1 MSHQNIAIVRNAAP
15 YDFGGGERFP
25 VFLAETLKN
34 QGFSP
39 TIIARSK
46 KLVEFAK
53 ENQIPIIKGW
63 WWSKQQWSGVNNLLI
78 PIYAIWQCILF
89 LYYVSL
95 FSKLKV
101 GVVHIQSKDDFIAAT
116 HAAKLL
122 NIRVIWTDHADL
134 KHIWRNLSIWYKNP
148 IGKMVYRAALRA
160 DVITVVSNSELQL
173 VTNNLPVNSKV
184 RSRLTVVYN
193 GVIDRSQEYPSQPSR
208 LFTYLVAS
216 RLVTD
221 KGINEVLA
229 AFKRLSEEFKD
240 IELQI
245 IGDGPEED
253 NFKKKAANLEH
264 VSLLGH
270 QTQPLSFMGNA
281 DVFVHPTYH
290 EGFSVALVEAS
301 MMSLP
306 IIATSVGG
314 NVEIIKHNKTGF
326 LVAAQSSNELF
337 MAMKILFENDPLRK
351 TLAENARQQYL
362 EKFQFDV
369 IVKDRFIPLYRGT
382 S

>member
-1 MSHQNIAIVRNAAP
+1 MSRQNIAIIRNAAP

-25 VFLAETLKN
+25 VFLAETLKY

-39 TIIARSK
+39 TIISRSK
-46 KLVEFAK
+46 KLIEFTK
-53 ENQIPIIKGW
+53 ENQVPTVKGW

-116 HAAKLL
+116 HAAKAL
-122 NIRVIWTDHADL
+122 NIRVVWTDHADL

-160 DVITVVSNSELQL
+160 DAITVVSNSELQL

-184 RSRLTVVYN
+184 RNKLTVVYN
-193 GVIDRSQEYPSQPSR
+193 GVIDQSKEYPSQSSR

-221 KGINEVLA
+221 KGISEVLT

-240 IELQI
+240 VKLQI
-245 IGDGPEED
+245 IGDGPEAD
-253 NFKKKAANLEH
+253 NFKKQAANLEH

-270 QTQPLSFMGNA
+270 QTQPLSFMANA

-314 NVEIIKHNKTGF
+314 NPEIIKNKETG
-326 LVAAQSSNELF
+326 LLIPIKNSDALYE
-337 MAMKILFENDPLRK
+337 AMKTIYTNKPLRDSLGK
-351 TLAENARQQYL
+351 NARKQYV
-362 EKFQFDV
+362 EKFQFNN
-369 IVKDRFIPLYRGT
+369 IVEKEFIPLYGEV
-382 S
+382 